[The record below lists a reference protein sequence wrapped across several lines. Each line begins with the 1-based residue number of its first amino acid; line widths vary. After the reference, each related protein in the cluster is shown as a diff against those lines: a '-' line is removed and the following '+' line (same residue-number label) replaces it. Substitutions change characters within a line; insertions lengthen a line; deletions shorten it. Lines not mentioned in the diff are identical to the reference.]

1 MHWLMEPRARRSGAV
16 IVALSACVSLGSSC
30 YSTGDGTLPPPE
42 SFYFPTGLA
51 VSPGGNVLYVVNSD
65 FDLQWNGGTIQSY
78 DLDQIRHDAALMAV
92 DPTAPSIAV
101 NLVHKP
107 GPAPGECPNH
117 SVVNWADGTGRAPP
131 GQTCAPPVNSFVYV
145 RDSATI
151 GAFATDIQVS
161 NILTSKSPETRLFI
175 PVRGDASLTWA
186 DIARDDPEVSP
197 PAGSTSSGCGTDPN
211 DPKCYLPFY
220 IDCGN
225 RVDGRCD
232 ASHHAGV
239 NSNEPG
245 NTRHL
250 TMPGEPFAM
259 AQSADGTALVI
270 THQSE
275 QDTSLFLTGLD
286 ANGQTSAFVSSP
298 SLQFV
303 ITGTGTGGLPLGG
316 DGIVAIPHDD
326 LAFDCTA
333 SAPCSMPSPA
343 YLETNNTTPQLNVL
357 RYYSDDGSTLH
368 RPYIVNEDVVPL
380 TTNATGANSRG
391 VVIDPT
397 PRIVCEHTYPFPDTR
412 SKACAQLPANLY
424 IANRT
429 PPSLITGQVGVPSY
443 PISDAAYNP
452 DAISNFNNVPL
463 LAGAS
468 NVYLAPIVDLQGNY
482 ALRVFIVA
490 FDSNLIFVYNP
501 DTQEVEN
508 QIPMDDGPFAMAF
521 DPFPMED
528 AALRKPVPPDPRHP
542 DDPGT
547 AHPLQLKTYRFAY
560 VASFTN
566 SYVQVIDLDESRG
579 DQSTFET
586 VVFTLGNP
594 TLPKGTQQNE

>member
-1 MHWLMEPRARRSGAV
+1 MEPPARRSGAV
-16 IVALSACVSLGSSC
+16 IVALSACVSLASSC
-30 YSTGDGTLPPPE
+30 YSTGDGTLPPPD

-51 VSPGGNVLYVVNSD
+51 VSQGGNVLYVVNSD

-78 DLDQIRHDAALMAV
+78 DLDQIRHDAALLV
-92 DPTAPSIAV
+92 VNPTDPGIAA

-107 GPAPGECPNH
+107 GPAPGQCPSNP
-117 SVVNWADGTGRAPP
+117 VTDWADGTGRAAP

-145 RDSATI
+145 RDSAII

-161 NILTSKSPETRLFI
+161 KFGTRLFI

-186 DIARDDPEVSP
+186 DLALDNPNVSP
-197 PAGSTSSGCGTDPN
+197 PVGSSASGCGTDP
-211 DPKCYLPFY
+211 DSPTCYLPFY

-225 RVDGRCD
+225 RIAGRCD
-232 ASHHAGV
+232 ATHHAGI
-239 NSNEPG
+239 NPNEPG
-245 NTRHL
+245 NTRHV

-259 AQSADGTALVI
+259 AQSEDGTAIVI

-275 QDTSLFLTGLD
+275 QDASLFFTGFD
-286 ANGQTSAFVSSP
+286 ANGGSAAFVSSP

-303 ITGTGTGGLPLGG
+303 ISGTGVGALPFGG
-316 DGIVAIPHDD
+316 DGIVSIPQDN
-326 LAFDCTA
+326 LAFGCA
-333 SAPCSMPSPA
+333 PNAPCPVAPLPA
-343 YLETNNTTPQLNVL
+343 FLETNNTTAQLNVL

-380 TTNATGANSRG
+380 TANATGSNSRG
-391 VVIDPT
+391 VVIDSS
-397 PRIVCEHTYPFPDTR
+397 PRIVCEARYSASDPR
-412 SKACAQLPANLY
+412 SEACAQVPANLY
-424 IANRT
+424 VANRT
-429 PPSLITGQVGVPSY
+429 PPSLIVGQVGVPSY
-443 PISDAAYNP
+443 PIADAAYNP
-452 DAISNFNNVPL
+452 DGIANFNNIPL

-468 NVYLAPIVDLQGNY
+468 NVYLAPIVDSNGNY

-501 DTQEVEN
+501 QTQEVEAE
-508 QIPMDDGPFAMAF
+508 IPMDDGPFAMAF
-521 DPFPMED
+521 DPFPVDD
-528 AALRKPVPPDPRHP
+528 AALGKPVPPDPRHP
-542 DDPGT
+542 DAPG
-547 AHPLQLKTYRFAY
+547 AQYPLELKTYRFAY

-566 SYVQVIDLDESRG
+566 SYVQVIDLDASRG